1 MASSNLDHHRDSE
14 VLVQENNSS
23 VRTLT
28 LNRPRHLNALSLEMI
43 SRLSELF
50 LACEYDANVKLVILK
65 GNGKAFSAG
74 GDIAAIAYHLYNGD
88 WRLAVKISEEAYK
101 LLYFIATYN
110 KPQLSILNGIAMGRG
125 AAIYALSRFRLATE
139 NSMFSMPETAL
150 GGFPDMGGSYFL
162 SRLPGFLGE
171 YLALTSAKLDGPE
184 MFACGLATHFVPA
197 TKLALLEEALASTV
211 AASTIDSSSSRDL
224 VFYVSAIINEYSIQ
238 PVLKERGSAR
248 HKMDLIDKCFSKGT
262 VEEILSALEKEAADL
277 DGHINGDDPWLS
289 STIQSIKKA
298 SPISLKISLRSI
310 REGRSQRLGECL
322 VREYRTAYHVA
333 RGKVSKD
340 FIEGCT
346 ALLWDKDKIQKWE
359 PSKLELITD
368 QMVDHYFSNK
378 LGDDEDEPEEL
389 QLPARSDL
397 PTISKL

>member
-1 MASSNLDHHRDSE
+1 MTSSNLDHHRDSE

-23 VRTLT
+23 VRTVT
-28 LNRPRHLNALSLEMI
+28 LNRPQHLNALSLEML

-50 LACEYDANVKLVILK
+50 LACEYDAKVKLVILK

-74 GDIAAIAYHLYNGD
+74 GDIAAFAYHLYNGD
-88 WRLAVKISEEAYK
+88 WRFALKISEEAYK
-101 LLYFIATYN
+101 VTYLIATYN
-110 KPQLSILNGIAMGRG
+110 KPQVSILNGIAMGRG

-150 GGFPDMGGSYFL
+150 GGFPDIGASYFL

-171 YLALTSAKLDGPE
+171 YLALTGAKLDGPE

-197 TKLALLEEALASTV
+197 TKLALLEEALASKV
-211 AASTIDSSSSRDL
+211 AASTIDSTSSRDL

-238 PVLKERGSAR
+238 PVLKERGSD
-248 HKMDLIDKCFSKGT
+248 KMDLIEKCFSKRT
-262 VEEILSALEKEAADL
+262 VEEILSALEKEATDL

-289 STIQSIKKA
+289 STIQSLKKA

-322 VREYRTAYHVA
+322 VREYRMAYHVA
-333 RGKVSKD
+333 RGKISKD

-346 ALLWDKDKIQKWE
+346 ALLRDKDKIQKWE
-359 PSKLELITD
+359 PSKLKLITD

-397 PTISKL
+397 PTIAKL